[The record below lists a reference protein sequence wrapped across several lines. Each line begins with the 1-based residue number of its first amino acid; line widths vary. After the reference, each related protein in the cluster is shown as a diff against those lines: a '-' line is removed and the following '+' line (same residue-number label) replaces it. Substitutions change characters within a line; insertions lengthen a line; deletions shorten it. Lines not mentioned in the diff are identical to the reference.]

1 MTSKKNRIFSLL
13 LTMLLLFSFCSTAFA
28 LNIVDEDL
36 YDYFEYY
43 ADGTWQDL
51 NTVMYTDSAD
61 GDVGYCIEHE
71 AKPPRPVFRLSSIA
85 AVLRITMDLAMKL
98 LSTPLPMP
106 CVSGSRKAA
115 VRATTS

>member
-1 MTSKKNRIFSLL
+1 MTSTKNRIFSIL

-43 ADGTWQDL
+43 EDGAWRDL
-51 NTVMYTDSAD
+51 NTVMYTDTAD

-71 AKPPRPVFRLSSIA
+71 AKPPRPSVDY
-85 AVLRITMDLAMKL
+85 V
-98 LSTPLPMP
+98 P
-106 CVSGSRKAA
+106 
-115 VRATTS
+115 TTFQTCLTTTR